1 MNINT
6 KKYIEEFLK
15 IRDKNSQI
23 IDFKLNLPQQKLYNV
38 IKEQKKLGKPVRII
52 ILKARQM
59 GFSTL
64 TEGILFKETVTKKNI
79 NTGIITHV
87 EEATTNLF
95 NMSKLFYNEL
105 PEGFKPQILNSNAK
119 ELIFNIWDTAGQE
132 KFRSIVSLNYKDA
145 AVIILVFDINNQNS
159 FKCIKD
165 YWYPQVRDKAPK
177 NAILALVGAKCD
189 EIKGDSIDEFEAQ
202 NYAKSINA
210 IYKTTSS
217 LQNIGINELFDEIGN
232 KILSS
237 DMHDFIFARNNTNLT
252 FGKTSGEDEDSNYKF
267 SRAASSEK
275 ANDNKLRKNKNR
287 CC

>member
-1 MNINT
+1 MTENI
-6 KKYIEEFLK
+6 I
-15 IRDKNSQI
+15 KN
-23 IDFKLNLPQQKLYNV
+23 
-38 IKEQKKLGKPVRII
+38 EII
-52 ILKARQM
+52 IKVVLLGESGVGKSSIILRYVENE
-59 GFSTL
+59 FYSNYIST
-64 TEGILFKETVTKKNI
+64 ILSTFTPKKVYFEKFK
-79 NTGIITHV
+79 
-87 EEATTNLF
+87 
-95 NMSKLFYNEL
+95 
-105 PEGFKPQILNSNAK
+105 K

-189 EIKGDSIDEFEAQ
+189 EIKEDTFDEFEAQ

-275 ANDNKLRKNKNR
+275 ANDNKLRKNKSR